1 MPRSSAEDRVQEV
14 FAASYRRLVG
24 QLTGVTGDPVEAE
37 DAVMEAFARAVNSS
51 RSFLAADNP
60 EAWLRTVAVN
70 VTRTRWRRS
79 RFFRDVSHRLMA
91 AESYADLP
99 EDRLAL
105 LAALRQLPVAQ
116 REAIALHHLADLPVH
131 AVAETVGAPV
141 GTVKARLS
149 RDIADRAPQPGF
161 DAVVD
166 RARAGRR
173 RRRTTIASG
182 LAAAVVVAGIGLA
195 VGDRPG
201 RDSSPE
207 PANPTRTSDVS
218 DRIDPDLP
226 EGVRHF
232 LARGEVDAWT
242 VSAADSAVAA
252 FWQVCGK
259 PFDPCQQAWTIR
271 GGGEVIG
278 DLIDAERPFIT
289 PVPGGWLVD
298 DQHGP
303 TLLLTPDGDLEEVT
317 TADIDG
323 APLLAGDTAVLT
335 YDGSR
340 LLRDGALIAMPEPA
354 DRPVVGVAYVTPSG
368 RLVAATADLDGWRVQ
383 ATDDGRTW
391 ERPVVGPSGA
401 MNTRVVGSG
410 DHVAVM
416 FTGADSDGSLPVA
429 EVLVSADAGRTWT
442 TVRGLD
448 TQGADRSRNPHSL
461 AVTPSGTTYLTTET
475 EGLVRIDSDGNALA
489 TPLSA
494 TDTSVFTRGD
504 EVCVLAEAG
513 IVDELQCS
521 TDDGASWAPQPLP
534 GFD

>member
-14 FAASYRRLVG
+14 YAASYRRLVG

-37 DAVMEAFARAVNSS
+37 DAVMEAFARAVNSP

-79 RFFRDVSHRLMA
+79 RFFREGA
-91 AESYADLP
+91 AVARSGRP
-99 EDRLAL
+99 GG
-105 LAALRQLPVAQ
+105 AALGDRRPAEVREEPPMSLPTDFS
-116 REAIALHHLADLPVH
+116 RE
-131 AVAETVGAPV
+131 
-141 GTVKARLS
+141 
-149 RDIADRAPQPGF
+149 IADRAPQPGF

-166 RARAGRR
+166 RARSGRH

-182 LAAAVVVAGIGLA
+182 LATAVVVAGIGVA
-195 VGDRPG
+195 VGGRPG
-201 RDSSPE
+201 GDASPE
-207 PANPTRTSDVS
+207 PADPTRTSDVP

-232 LARGEVDAWT
+232 LARDEVGAWT
-242 VSAADSAVAA
+242 VSAADGAVAA

-259 PFDPCQQAWTIR
+259 PFDPCQHAWTIR
-271 GGGEVIG
+271 TRGEVTG
-278 DLIDAERPFIT
+278 GLIDAERPFVAT
-289 PVPGGWLVD
+289 VPGGWLVD

-340 LLRDGALIAMPEPA
+340 LLRDGTLIAMPEPA
-354 DRPVVGVAYVTPSG
+354 ARPVVGAAYVAYVTPSG
-368 RLVAATADLDGWRVQ
+368 RLVAATSDVDGWRVQ

-391 ERPVVGPSGA
+391 EQPVVGPSGA

-461 AVTPSGTTYLTTET
+461 AVTASGTTYLTTET
-475 EGLVRIDSDGNALA
+475 EGLVRIDSDGNARA

-494 TDTSVFTRGD
+494 TDWSVFTRGD
-504 EVCVLAEAG
+504 EVCVLTEAG
-513 IVDELQCS
+513 TDDALQCS